1 MSGRI
6 MVFLYGTISYVLF
19 LGVFV
24 YAVGFVGNT
33 IVANSLDAEP
43 RVPFWTALAVNVG
56 LLTVFALQ
64 HSIMARKSFKKM
76 WTRIVPK
83 PAERSTYV
91 LFTNAA
97 LALMFWQWQPMG
109 GTVWEIEHPAGRAFM
124 YGVFAFGWLMVLAS
138 TFMIN
143 HFDLFGMRQVWLHL
157 RGKEYT
163 PLKFRTPFF
172 YKHIRHPLYVGWFC
186 AFWGTPTMTAA
197 HFVFAVM
204 TTAYILIAIQLEERD
219 LMNKHGRAYMQ
230 WRKKTPMFIPKLTTK
245 KVTETPATQTDATTA

>member
-6 MVFLYGTISYVLF
+6 IVFLYGTLCYIMF
-19 LGVFV
+19 LGVFL
-24 YAVGFVGNT
+24 YAIGFIGN
-33 IVANSLDAEP
+33 IMVPNSLDAEP
-43 RVPFWTALAVNVG
+43 RLSFWTALAINVA
-56 LLTVFALQ
+56 LLAVFALQ
-64 HSIMARKSFKKM
+64 HSIMARKSFKKW
-76 WTRIVPK
+76 WTRYVPK
-83 PAERSTYV
+83 AAERSTYV
-91 LFTNAA
+91 LFTNVA

-109 GTVWEIEHPAGRAFM
+109 GTVWAIEHPAGKAIM
-124 YGVFAFGWLMVLAS
+124 YGVFAFGWLIVLAS

-172 YKHIRHPLYVGWFC
+172 YKHIRHPLYLGWFC
-186 AFWGTPTMTAA
+186 AFWGTPTMSMA

-219 LMNKHGRAYMQ
+219 LMNEHGRKYME
-230 WRKKTPMFIPKLTTK
+230 WRKITPMFIPRLRTK
-245 KVTETPATQTDATTA
+245 PASEPEAARTDTSAA